1 MPDFPNPPFSCIH
14 KARRVPLGEK
24 VETAL
29 AVSLQLEHS
38 SLEQAEMSLHELC
51 QLIATFNVEVLA
63 QEIIKVPK
71 PNARFVAG
79 QGKVTEVIE
88 LAQAL
93 QVDCIILDT
102 PITPTQQRNWE
113 TAAEMTVISRE
124 EIILDIFA
132 ERATSKEAI
141 LQIELAKLQYMQP
154 RLRGAWTHLSRQ
166 KGGTKGTRGEGET
179 QIEVDRRIVA
189 QRIAKLKKELQK
201 LESTRKT
208 QRKQR
213 RSLPFPTGSI
223 VGYTNAG
230 KSSLLSKLSG
240 AEVFIENKLFATLD
254 PTTRRVPLPGGGE
267 VLLTDTV
274 GFIQNL
280 PHHLIEAFASTLEE
294 SLYADFLIIL
304 ADASDPDVQVH
315 LNTTYEVLHSLGAD
329 QIPQILAFNK
339 IDAIDRETLSH
350 LRMVYP
356 KATYLSTYTE
366 DGLQELINRMGN
378 VIHSESPLI
387 ECLIPPQDYKYVT
400 ILKRE
405 GSVITEEYLE
415 DGSLRVEARV
425 PKRILSAFTPYLVQ
439 SDKQST
445 QHAVGTQTILTK
457 VKEQGNE

>member
-1 MPDFPNPPFSCIH
+1 M
-14 KARRVPLGEK
+14 GEK

-29 AVSLQLEHS
+29 AVSLQLEHA
-38 SLEQAEMSLHELC
+38 SLERAEMSLHELC
-51 QLIATFNVEVLA
+51 QLIETFDVEVLDR
-63 QEIIKVPK
+63 EIIKVPK

-79 QGKVTEVIE
+79 QGKVQEVIE

-93 QVDCIILDT
+93 SVDCIILDT

-113 TAAEMTVISRE
+113 TAADMTVISRE

-132 ERATSKEAI
+132 ERATSKEAL

-166 KGGTKGTRGEGET
+166 RGGAKGTRGEGET
-179 QIEVDRRIVA
+179 QIEVDRRIVS

-201 LESTRKT
+201 LEATRKT

-230 KSSLLSKLSG
+230 KSSLLSELSG
-240 AEVFIENKLFATLD
+240 AEVFIEDKLFATLD
-254 PTTRRVPLPGGGE
+254 PTTRRVPIPGGGE

-304 ADASDPDVQVH
+304 ADASDLDVEVH
-315 LNTTYEVLHSLGAD
+315 LATTYEVLTSLGANE
-329 QIPQILAFNK
+329 IPQILAFNK
-339 IDAIDRETLSH
+339 IDTIDESTLRHLQMLYPEAIFLSNH
-350 LRMVYP
+350 A
-356 KATYLSTYTE
+356 KI
-366 DGLQELINRMGN
+366 GLDSLIGAMSNA
-378 VIHSESPLI
+378 IHGENPLV
-387 ECLIPPQDYKYVT
+387 ECLIPPKDYKYVT
-400 ILKRE
+400 MIKRDGYVVDE
-405 GSVITEEYLE
+405 QHTE
-415 DGSLRVEARV
+415 DGSVHIRARI
-425 PKRILSAFTPYLVQ
+425 PKRMLSGF
-439 SDKQST
+439 SDFLIETDNLELSKDD
-445 QHAVGTQTILTK
+445 A
-457 VKEQGNE
+457 